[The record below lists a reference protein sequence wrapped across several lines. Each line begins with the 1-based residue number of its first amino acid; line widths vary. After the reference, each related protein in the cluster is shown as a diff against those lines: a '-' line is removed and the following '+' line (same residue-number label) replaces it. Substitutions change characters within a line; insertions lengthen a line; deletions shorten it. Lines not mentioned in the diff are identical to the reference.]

1 MNTLKI
7 ILLGESNTGKTSI
20 ISQYIKQTFIKEY
33 STTISSD
40 IIQKEIEI
48 QDKKLILELYDTP
61 ENKKYRDNITI
72 FIKNINYDN
81 K

>member
-1 MNTLKI
+1 M
-7 ILLGESNTGKTSI
+7 
-20 ISQYIKQTFIKEY
+20 KEY
-33 STTISSD
+33 SATISSD

-48 QDKKLILELYDTP
+48 ENKKLILELYDTP